1 MSIYATA
8 LPLDGDEQPAPIVYQ
23 GSHVL
28 PADGDAR
35 DGVLLLCQIP
45 GHISLNGRDSP
56 DDERTVWPW
65 LRLSLHGPGGDA
77 TVVLDR
83 EQVERIHAYLG
94 EWLSAARSAAS

>member
-8 LPLDGDEQPAPIVYQ
+8 LPLDGVEEPAPILYQ

-28 PADGDAR
+28 PADNDAR

-45 GHISLNGRDSP
+45 GHISRDGRDLS
-56 DDERTVWPW
+56 DGDRTVWPW

-94 EWLSAARSAAS
+94 DWLRSARSAAS